1 LQEYLLVAQDKVRVE
16 RYVRQGEEWVLT
28 ELSAP
33 DDVLQIDAVN
43 CSVKLSDVYSRIELP
58 SGSPVMADDS
68 ETTGDT
74 GATG

>member
-1 LQEYLLVAQDKVRVE
+1 
-16 RYVRQGEEWVLT
+16 VLT

-43 CSVKLSDVYSRIELP
+43 WGVKLSDVYSRIELP
-58 SGSPVMADDS
+58 SGSPVMADDP